1 MLLASGTI
9 LISEHSEDWSSV
21 REFWQNDVG
30 NDDLW
35 FTIAVDTK
43 FLSL

>member
-9 LISEHSEDWSSV
+9 LISEHSEDWSSI
-21 REFWQNDVG
+21 RGFWQNDVG
-30 NDDLW
+30 NDNLW